1 MNIREER
8 VNNDLFLVIRLFWVK
23 FFPRPMWRVQAGV
36 KGWYIT
42 CYLSLGK
49 PPWKRNVF
57 FRASFYLIDLVS
69 ITSMAIWRGGLTWNY
84 QFIHQDQREVIKN
97 SLFMQ
102 KSGIDC
108 FYRKATKTLR
118 CDRFKK
124 QIEKKV
130 LKKLWSVQ
138 KKDWKK
144 SLKKV
149 VIGLR
154 GRAAARSGL
163 PTPLGDPTIHFCQR
177 TFANC
182 HFLFLFVFV
191 LHI

>member
-1 MNIREER
+1 M
-8 VNNDLFLVIRLFWVK
+8 LFKR
-23 FFPRPMWRVQAGV
+23 
-36 KGWYIT
+36 
-42 CYLSLGK
+42 SLTEK
-49 PPWKRNVF
+49 NVF
-57 FRASFYLIDLVS
+57 CRASFYLIDLVS

-84 QFIHQDQREVIKN
+84 QFIHQDQREVIKH

-138 KKDWKK
+138 KKRMKKKFEKSCDWFTWPC
-144 SLKKV
+144 
-149 VIGLR
+149 R
-154 GRAAARSGL
+154 CPFRAANASRGSYNSFL
-163 PTPLGDPTIHFCQR
+163 SENICQLSFSISICICTSHLKWR
-177 TFANC
+177 IWQ
-182 HFLFLFVFV
+182 LL
-191 LHI
+191 

>member
-1 MNIREER
+1 M
-8 VNNDLFLVIRLFWVK
+8 LFKR
-23 FFPRPMWRVQAGV
+23 
-36 KGWYIT
+36 
-42 CYLSLGK
+42 SLTEK
-49 PPWKRNVF
+49 NVF
-57 FRASFYLIDLVS
+57 CRASFYLIDLVS

-84 QFIHQDQREVIKN
+84 QFIHQDQREVIKH